1 MPLVACD
8 SVPFSSPFS
17 SSSET
22 PQPRETVI
30 KRFAGAVVGDEPR
43 AVVEA
48 RNALAL
54 GGTATDAAVAMFFS
68 LAAVSPSSASLGS
81 GGVCVVFDPASGKSE
96 ALDFIARAP
105 ATVPATADRPSAVP
119 GGPLGFWVLHARYGK
134 LPWSQLVTPGERL
147 AQFGAQASRTLIGDL
162 TPIVAPLLED
172 VESRRVFADATGK
185 PVSEGGNFVQPDL
198 ARVMAKIRTGGAAD
212 FYRGAFAREL
222 VAAVKAAGG
231 TLEVSDLVAYRA
243 EWRPTVQIKYGFRTA
258 HFAPPPAAAGGVEAQ
273 MFAMLDS
280 DGRFTGGSAD
290 RLHALAETGMRAY
303 ADRAR
308 WMRDDFS
315 SADSPSTLVSSA
327 TIDRLTRSFD
337 RQRHT
342 PPANLAPALTAR
354 PENPAATSFSVVDR
368 TGSAVSCA
376 LTMNNA
382 FGTGRMARGTGILL
396 AALPNAQGRG
406 PISLGPML
414 AVTDSSKQLFLA
426 AGASGGVVA
435 PTALMNVVARIAI
448 LEQPLDAAIRA
459 PRVHHG
465 GAPDITYHEPEASR
479 DDVLQLTNRGHTVA
493 ATPTLGLVN
502 AISCTDG
509 MPRNPNTCTAASDPR
524 GHGIALTISE

>member
-1 MPLVACD
+1 MPLVACE

-54 GGTATDAAVAMFFS
+54 GGTAADAAVAMFFS

-81 GGVCVVFDPASGKSE
+81 GGVCVVYDAASGKAE

-105 ATVPATADRPSAVP
+105 ATVPAGADRPSAVP
-119 GGPLGFWVLHARYGK
+119 GSPLGFWALHARYGK

-162 TPIVAPLLED
+162 SPVVAPLLED
-172 VESRRVFADATGK
+172 AESRRVFADATGK
-185 PVSEGGNFVQPDL
+185 PLGEGANFVQSDL
-198 ARVMAKIRTGGAAD
+198 ARAMAVVRTGGAAD

-222 VAAVKAAGG
+222 VAAAKAAGG
-231 TLEVSDLVAYRA
+231 SLEVSDLEAYRA

-258 HFAPPPAAAGGVEAQ
+258 HFAPPPAAAGGVAAQ
-273 MFAMLDS
+273 MFAMLDGG
-280 DGRFTGGSAD
+280 GRFSGGSAD

-308 WMRDDFS
+308 WMLEDYS
-315 SADSPSTLVSSA
+315 SADSPSTLVSAA
-327 TIDRLTRSFD
+327 TVDRMTRSFD

-342 PPANLAPALTAR
+342 ASANLTPAPTAR
-354 PENPAATSFSVVDR
+354 PENPAATSFSIVDR

-414 AVTDSSKQLFLA
+414 AVTDSSKQFFLA
-426 AGASGGVVA
+426 AGASGGVAA
-435 PTALMNVVARIAI
+435 PTALMNVVARVAIA
-448 LEQPLDAAIRA
+448 EQALDDAIRT

-479 DDVLQLTNRGHTVA
+479 DDVLQLANRGHTVA

-502 AISCTDG
+502 AISCIDG